1 MCHHCVRALESEL
14 PVLALHLPWT
24 NDLLFSELIFKIGEI
39 TEIIFEVVNDDYR
52 R

>member
-1 MCHHCVRALESEL
+1 MSSLCSGFGIKSYQFWLF
-14 PVLALHLPWT
+14 HLPWT